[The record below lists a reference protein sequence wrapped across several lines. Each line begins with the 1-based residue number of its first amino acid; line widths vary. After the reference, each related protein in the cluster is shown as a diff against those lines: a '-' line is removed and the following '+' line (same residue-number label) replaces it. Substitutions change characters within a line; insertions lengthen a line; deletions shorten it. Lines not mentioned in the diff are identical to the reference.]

1 MSVFEPLGKLYRN
14 VIDELHV
21 GARHIVGQVQVHL
34 LNVREDCAAIVG
46 FNEREVTLALQVD
59 EAVERSADISVSWY
73 INPPCNVFIVRY
85 LPDNKVT
92 LEVLMVDYV
101 LSVADHMLDNSLTIQ
116 YALAQSKDAIMVYF
130 LRCTLFPLSLFAYGF
145 LLTVLFGKSRRNLR
159 NSVVCYHLNFL
170 FTDYLNFLNYNYISN
185 LNIFKF

>member
-1 MSVFEPLGKLYRN
+1 MTEAVIVSVFEPLGKLYRN

-21 GARHIVGQVQVHL
+21 GAGHIVGQVQVHL
-34 LNVREDCAAIVG
+34 LYVREDCAAIVG

-73 INPPCNVFIVRY
+73 IYPSCNVFIVRY

-101 LSVADHMLDNSLTIQ
+101 LSVADDMLDNTLTIE
-116 YALAQSKDAIMVYF
+116 YALAQSKDAIIVYF
-130 LRCTLFPLSLFAYGF
+130 LCCTLSPLSLFEYAF
-145 LLTVLFGKSRRNLR
+145 
-159 NSVVCYHLNFL
+159 
-170 FTDYLNFLNYNYISN
+170 
-185 LNIFKF
+185 